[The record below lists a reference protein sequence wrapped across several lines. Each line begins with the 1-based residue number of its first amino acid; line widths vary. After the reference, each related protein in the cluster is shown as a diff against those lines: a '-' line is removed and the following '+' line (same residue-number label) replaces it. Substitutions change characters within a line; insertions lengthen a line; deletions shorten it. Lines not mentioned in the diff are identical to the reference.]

1 MNDDLISRKA
11 LLSGF
16 DVRKVTEYDESGC
29 GVNYKA
35 VPVEAIESAPAVDAE
50 PVRRGRCRMCNIRET
65 GHGVIAFYDVG
76 WEVCINRRSLNYYM
90 VVNHDG
96 SQIDIPIDFCP
107 YCGAKMDK
115 EEKYEHWKDWEAVRK
130 VTLALHHE

>member
-35 VPVEAIESAPAVDAE
+35 VPVKAIEAAPAVDAE
-50 PVRRGRCRMCNIRET
+50 PAKHGKWIEHYAYGAWHYDCPFCDDGYATKKREKKP
-65 GHGVIAFYDVG
+65 
-76 WEVCINRRSLNYYM
+76 ENYCS
-90 VVNHDG
+90 N
-96 SQIDIPIDFCP
+96 
-107 YCGAKMDK
+107 CGAKLDK
-115 EEKYEHWKDWEAVRK
+115 EK
-130 VTLALHHE
+130 